1 MVLGKPL
8 KISEL
13 KAAIRTYYKKKQE
26 NDMLLAASVKMEG
39 NDNNDDVMGYSEL

>member
-13 KAAIRTYYKKKQE
+13 KAAIRNYYKMKQE
-26 NDMLLAASVKMEG
+26 NDMAAAAAALEAEHQI
-39 NDNNDDVMGYSEL
+39 SEIT

>member
-13 KAAIRTYYKKKQE
+13 KSAIRTYYKKKEE
-26 NDMLLAASVKMEG
+26 NDVNLALAQEAMM
-39 NDNNDDVMGYSEL
+39 DI